1 MESTSSP
8 AWWKPAVWLVY
19 VVIVFEILF
28 MISPLALY
36 YYSAYRPFLNL
47 LRRSPA
53 TAWLDQFFLP
63 HFSQTSSPA
72 LTLLGQID
80 EAVFFAGVA
89 LFLVGF
95 VQIYFTKFFR
105 RGQPVTGLLYRW
117 IRHPQYLAVAI
128 IGIGVMLH
136 WPRFLVL
143 VGYVTMLFLYYF
155 LARHEE
161 RRCLERYGDSYAS
174 YLAHTGM
181 FLPRS
186 WTGWLPR
193 WLPERGA
200 ARDVALAA
208 AYLVLLG
215 GAVAAGFWLQDYSL
229 HHVSSY
235 STSYHAIVDSI
246 FGDSQEESSS
256 TWADIVAL
264 SPAKLE
270 PARLERALK
279 LAMRDERVSEFL
291 MAPDSGNVKKLVVY
305 VVPIEWR
312 LPDLPMESQP
322 TGGHYTPPDFDPN
335 KFKVLF
341 TRVECYGP
349 DAEGLDIV
357 KRAVRREPIA
367 LVKVDL
373 ANHLVMGW
381 ETPPATVRWGDVP
394 TPYF

>member
-1 MESTSSP
+1 MSADR

-28 MISPLALY
+28 MISPFALY
-36 YYSAYRPFLNL
+36 YYSAYAHFLNFL
-47 LRRSPA
+47 GRSPA

-72 LTLLGQID
+72 LEALGKIS
-80 EAVFFAGVA
+80 EPIFFAGVA

-161 RRCLERYGDSYAS
+161 RRCLARYGDSYAS

-181 FLPRS
+181 FFPRS
-186 WTGWLPR
+186 WMAWLPR

-200 ARDVALAA
+200 VRAPVIAGVYLAL
-208 AYLVLLG
+208 VG
-215 GAVAAGFWLQDYSL
+215 GGVGAGFWLQDYSVR
-229 HHVSSY
+229 HVAHW
-235 STSYHAIVDSI
+235 STEDLAV
-246 FGDSQEESSS
+246 
-256 TWADIVAL
+256 L
-264 SPAKLE
+264 SPAQLE
-270 PARLERALK
+270 WPTLVLAALAPLDDPAVWQQMEQRGYGKGEK
-279 LAMRDERVSEFL
+279 FLA
-291 MAPDSGNVKKLVVY
+291 Y
-305 VVPIEWR
+305 VVPADWR
-312 LPDLPMESQP
+312 LPDLPMEAQP
-322 TGGHYTPPDFDPN
+322 SGGHYTPREFDPN
-335 KFKVLF
+335 KLKVLF

-349 DAEGLDIV
+349 DAQGLDIV
-357 KRAVRREPIA
+357 KRAVRRQSIV

-373 ANHLVMGW
+373 GRLKRRGLLEDYFGPRSEVVLGW